1 MQFLCRLIALQVRQT
16 SGTIW
21 HLLSIPEEQFRQH
34 TLQEQITH
42 VRTFPTTARISYFK
56 PLQGIN
62 KYVWSTQMVN
72 ISTCMNVCFRK
83 GGTGKEHSHPW
94 NISFHILSSRKRVSM
109 GGAPFMITN
118 RTDRDF
124 LQANFLT
131 LDMRSASQNFTNTL
145 CFCFT
150 WGTRL
155 DQRWVL
161 IRPQLSKKCVCVCVC
176 GGGGGGGGGALVQ
189 RCIPCMSCSVVSQKS
204 TNPQ

>member
-1 MQFLCRLIALQVRQT
+1 MTTRSALHHISVTNFGRFWLLLPTAYMYMYVHVHTCTMQFLCRLIASQVRQT

-42 VRTFPTTARISYFK
+42 VRTFPTTARISHFK

-83 GGTGKEHSHPW
+83 GGTGKEHSQPW
-94 NISFHILSSRKRVSM
+94 NIRFHIPKSRKRVSM

-124 LQANFLT
+124 L
-131 LDMRSASQNFTNTL
+131 
-145 CFCFT
+145 
-150 WGTRL
+150 
-155 DQRWVL
+155 
-161 IRPQLSKKCVCVCVC
+161 
-176 GGGGGGGGGALVQ
+176 
-189 RCIPCMSCSVVSQKS
+189 
-204 TNPQ
+204 